1 MTGRLVSGISLKSP
15 DSISLGMKLRSFAA
29 REDSLLKCVSLVTL
43 VAILFCSGS
52 AAGLCYSNL
61 KLPILLV
68 VFIVWAIAIAARFD
82 RAYFAGESL
91 TAFVLII
98 VSVLAGSAV
107 NGELRHY
114 SFAIVFLTVIDAYL
128 ISAVLGPR
136 RVFRGFVAAMVFLGA
151 SSLVGFMFVASD
163 SFPSLPTMVAENGKT
178 VYLNGFVFCIDT
190 ILNRG
195 RSIGIFWEPSIM
207 AGYLNVA
214 LFLVFVMDVK
224 CSKCGRAILCIALL
238 ATMSSG
244 GLIGFL
250 LVFAAFVY
258 KKGGNSLPTIA
269 ILFSIILFML
279 FYDQIEQFLLGVN
292 YDFFFKFFG
301 GSESGTTQTRL
312 DSPLV
317 NLRIWALSPLFG
329 WGIDGA
335 SALYDTMRLGSTVTN
350 MAQTSTMAIFLAS
363 FGVLGVFYTLFW
375 VRALARLKCLP
386 LICRLLGLFL
396 FILFLNQVPCTQFN
410 ALYILLFSLLGVDT
424 SRPYVIRGVVDP
436 GGFKCSSNNAPE
448 NRLNITDVG
457 KV

>member
-1 MTGRLVSGISLKSP
+1 MTGRLITGTSSTSSDSLA
-15 DSISLGMKLRSFAA
+15 LGMRLRSFAA
-29 REDSLLKCVSLVTL
+29 REDSLLECVSLVTL

-61 KLPILLV
+61 KFPILFT
-68 VFIVWAIAIAARFD
+68 VFIVWTIVIAARSNRIF
-82 RAYFAGESL
+82 FAGESFA
-91 TAFVLII
+91 AFVLII
-98 VSVLAGSAV
+98 AAVFAGSTV

-114 SFAIVFLTVIDAYL
+114 SFVIVCLTVIDAYL
-128 ISAVLGPR
+128 IAVALGPH
-136 RVFRGFVAAMVFLGA
+136 RVFRGYVAAMVFLGA
-151 SSLVGFMFVASD
+151 ASLVGFIFVASD
-163 SFPSLPTMVAENGKT
+163 SFPPLPIMAAENGKT
-178 VYLNGFVFCIDT
+178 VYLNGFVFCIDA

-214 LFLVFVMDVK
+214 LFLVLVMDVK
-224 CSKCGRAILCIALL
+224 CSKCGCAILCIALL

-250 LVFAAFVY
+250 LVLAAFVY
-258 KKGGNSLPTIA
+258 NQGGNTLPTIA
-269 ILFSIILFML
+269 ILFSIILFAL
-279 FYDQIEQFLLGVN
+279 FYEQIKHFLLGAN

-317 NLRIWALSPLFG
+317 NLRIWALSPYFG

-335 SALYDTMRLGSTVTN
+335 SALYDTMRLESTVTN

-363 FGVLGVFYTLFW
+363 FGVLGVSYAVFW

-386 LICRLLGLFL
+386 LISRLLGLSL
-396 FILFLNQVPCTQFN
+396 FILFLNQVPCTQFI
-410 ALYILLFSLLGVDT
+410 ALYILLFSMLGVDA
-424 SRPYVIRGVVDP
+424 SRPDVVRDVVEL
-436 GGFKCSSNNAPE
+436 GDSKRSSNPSNNVSE
-448 NRLNITDVG
+448 VRL
-457 KV
+457 K